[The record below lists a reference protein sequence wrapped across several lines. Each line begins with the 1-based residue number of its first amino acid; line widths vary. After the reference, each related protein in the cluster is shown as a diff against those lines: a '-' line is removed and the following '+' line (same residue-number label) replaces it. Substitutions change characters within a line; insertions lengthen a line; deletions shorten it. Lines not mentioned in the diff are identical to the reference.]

1 MDIKWEDIIGHSEQ
15 KKQLQLMLRDSR
27 LPHALLFAGPAGIGK
42 KRLGR
47 ALAAAILCLNDSLPC
62 GKCDSCRQMVLEQHP
77 DYYEVLPEK
86 RDKSAGIIRI
96 EQIRDMQLKAG
107 KRPVLATSCVI
118 LIDDAELMN
127 EAAANSLLKTLEEPE
142 GNATFILITSAR
154 SSLLDTII
162 SRCMLFSFGMLPI
175 ASMQAE
181 LQKRGLAVN
190 EASKLASLADGSLG
204 QALNLYENG
213 GLKLRADAWQIL
225 VKLPA
230 FSMEDVWAQTK
241 IMSEFKRDKLN
252 EWLMYFNMLLRDMLI
267 LYDAGASTLLYNKD
281 MREELAAVLPNYPQN
296 KVWYML
302 KEVSEL
308 QHRLT
313 ANVNLRLQLEG
324 FFIRI
329 L

>member
-1 MDIKWEDIIGHSEQ
+1 M
-15 KKQLQLMLRDSR
+15 
-27 LPHALLFAGPAGIGK
+27 
-42 KRLGR
+42 
-47 ALAAAILCLNDSLPC
+47 
-62 GKCDSCRQMVLEQHP
+62 
-77 DYYEVLPEK
+77 
-86 RDKSAGIIRI
+86 
-96 EQIRDMQLKAG
+96 
-107 KRPVLATSCVI
+107 
-118 LIDDAELMN
+118 
-127 EAAANSLLKTLEEPE
+127 
-142 GNATFILITSAR
+142 
-154 SSLLDTII
+154 
-162 SRCMLFSFGMLPI
+162 
-175 ASMQAE
+175 
-181 LQKRGLAVN
+181 
-190 EASKLASLADGSLG
+190 
-204 QALNLYENG
+204 NLYENG

-241 IMSEFKRDKLN
+241 IMSEFKRDTLN

-267 LYDAGASTLLYNKD
+267 LYDDGASTLLYNKD